1 VSLGRLAGKPAAL
14 AVAAALF
21 ALFVAI
27 VLPAESEKAAAHTPP
42 GASFDLSFFYTPA
55 QALDRA
61 ASYSTE
67 GRFAYI
73 AARWGFDL
81 AWPAVYGFF
90 GIAAWAFALARL
102 PSLLEGGSPA
112 RSRRRR
118 RALLVI
124 PALGPVFDYAE
135 NIAATMLMASVP
147 GRPLGWAVAASVAT
161 PLKWLFV
168 FAGLGGSLVLPT
180 IAAIRAARRRGGE
193 SMK

>member
-1 VSLGRLAGKPAAL
+1 MSLGRLIQKPAAL

-21 ALFVAI
+21 AVFVAI
-27 VLPAESEKAAAHTPP
+27 VLPAESAKAAAYTPS
-42 GASFDLSFFYTPA
+42 GAAFDLSFFYSPA

-61 ASYSTE
+61 ASYSIE
-67 GRFAYI
+67 GRLAYI

-90 GIAAWAFALARL
+90 GITAWAFALARL
-102 PSLLEGGSPA
+102 PSLLDGGAPA
-112 RSRRRR
+112 RARRRR
-118 RALLVI
+118 CALLAI
-124 PALGPVFDYAE
+124 PLLGPAFDYAE

-147 GRPLGWAVAASVAT
+147 GRPLGWAVAASAAT

-168 FAGLGGSLVLPT
+168 FAGLGGALALPT
-180 IAAIRAARRRGGE
+180 IAAIRAVRRRGGD